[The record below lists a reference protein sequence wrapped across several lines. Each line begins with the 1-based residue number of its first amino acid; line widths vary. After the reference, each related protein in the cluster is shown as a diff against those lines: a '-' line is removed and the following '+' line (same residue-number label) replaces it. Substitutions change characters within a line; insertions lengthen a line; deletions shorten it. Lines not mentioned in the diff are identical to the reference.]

1 MKRWIIFAAVAL
13 IAVGCGQ
20 RNKRETPTRGHA
32 VILIDETVFPVIG
45 ASAQIF
51 EDQYRRASFDL
62 RSLPEQQVEESM
74 YNDSARLVVL
84 ARPLTAEEE
93 AWFEERRITPRIT
106 PVGFDGIALITSRES
121 RDTILRT
128 ETLREMLTG
137 RSETEQVFVFD
148 SPGSSLIRS
157 MQEFAGTDSLVGVYT
172 LNSTI
177 EVMEYI
183 ARTPDAIG
191 FVGVNWLYEAG
202 PDKRPYIERVRVMSV
217 GDDENG
223 FLKPTQRDV
232 GTGGYVFTRRIIF
245 VNAQG
250 SAGLGLGFASFLAGD
265 IGQRI
270 VVQSGLVP
278 ITFPQRQVRV
288 RHQL

>member
-1 MKRWIIFAAVAL
+1 MKRWIILAAVAL
-13 IAVGCGQ
+13 IAVGCSQ
-20 RNKRETPTRGHA
+20 KNKRETPTRGHA
-32 VILIDETVFPVIG
+32 AILIDETVFPVIG
-45 ASAQIF
+45 AAAHVF
-51 EDQYRRASFDL
+51 EDQYRRASFEL
-62 RSLPEQQVEESM
+62 ISLPEQQVAESFI
-74 YNDSARLVVL
+74 NDSARLAIL
-84 ARPLTAEEE
+84 TRPLTKEEE
-93 AWFEERRITPRIT
+93 AWLESRRITPRIT

-121 RDTILRT
+121 RDTIIRT
-128 ETLREMLTG
+128 ETLRDILTG
-137 RSETEQVFVFD
+137 KSGIQHVLVFD
-148 SPGSSLIRS
+148 NPKSSLIRN
-157 MQEFAGTDSLVGVYT
+157 MQEFAGTDSLVGVYA

-183 ARTPDAIG
+183 SRTPDAIG

-232 GTGGYVFTRRIIF
+232 ASGGYVFTRRIIF

-250 SAGLGLGFASFLAGD
+250 SAGLGLGMASFLAGD

-278 ITFPQRQVRV
+278 ITFPQRQVIV